1 MNFEKI
7 SVAKFA
13 KSFFISLIFSL
24 FCSNLFG
31 QFINFDLS
39 ASKSKILPTQQD
51 LLNFCKPST
60 MKKWWDLFPQK
71 NMLKPINSCY
81 IVSIG
86 ISQNKTETVAIPLL
100 KKLEA
105 GKAYTLSCQIANPD
119 TLFSKICP
127 IFCIAFSDKNDEGIY
142 EKWQKYYD
150 NPSKQCIKTDKK
162 YIHKWVPYRV
172 NFTATGDEDYLVL
185 FLEKFK
191 YKLDSVE
198 NDDIAK
204 RNFKNSNAHIFVT
217 DIKIDDFSINNTL
230 PEASTFDYGKSL
242 LKPEAFTTLDEWVRR
257 LNDTPATQ
265 IKITGYTDNQG
276 SEELNLKLS
285 KARALAVGQYLN
297 SKGIERK
304 RISLEGLG
312 NQNPIES
319 NDSEQGRAKNRR
331 VEIEIVNP

>member
-1 MNFEKI
+1 M
-7 SVAKFA
+7 
-13 KSFFISLIFSL
+13 
-24 FCSNLFG
+24 
-31 QFINFDLS
+31 NFDLS

-60 MKKWWDLFPQK
+60 IKDWWDGLLQK
-71 NMLKPINSCY
+71 NMLKPIKSCY
-81 IVSIG
+81 IISIG
-86 ISQNKTETVAIPLL
+86 ISRNKTETIAIPLL

-119 TLFSKICP
+119 TLFSKVYP
-127 IFCIAFSDKNDEGIY
+127 TFCIAFSNKNDEGIY
-142 EKWQKYYD
+142 EKWHKYYD

-162 YIHKWVPYRV
+162 NILKWMPQRV

-185 FLEKFK
+185 FLDKFK

-204 RNFKNSNAHIFVT
+204 RNLKNSNAHIFVT

-257 LNDTPATQ
+257 LNETPSTQ

-297 SKGIERK
+297 SKGIERS

-319 NDSEQGRAKNRR
+319 NDTEQGRAKNRR